1 MLNGIRSQGKIA
13 LAVASSGI
21 ATLLLPGGRT
31 PHSRFRIPIDTQ
43 EHFMCAIKKS
53 TNLAE
58 LIQQAALIIWDEAPV
73 NHKHC
78 FEALDHTLRDI
89 MSSNDQV
96 LANNKFGGITIV
108 LGGDFR
114 QTLPVIPNAKK
125 QQILAA
131 SII

>member
-1 MLNGIRSQGKIA
+1 
-13 LAVASSGI
+13 
-21 ATLLLPGGRT
+21 
-31 PHSRFRIPIDTQ
+31 
-43 EHFMCAIKKS
+43 MCAIKKS